1 MAKQFDLVIIGGGPG
16 GYTAALRAADL
27 GMKVAVVEKDKLGG
41 ACINRG
47 CIPTKALLYASSTF
61 SSLQDCDDMGVYTD
75 FISFDFKKMQD
86 YKQRAVD
93 RYLDGI
99 WSLFQENGIQVFH
112 GTGTLRRDRT
122 VEVSGENGREFLQGR
137 FVILASGAKPG
148 IPAIPGADGAGVMTS
163 DQLLTSNTW
172 NYDRLTIVGGGVIG
186 VELATVFSNLCSKVT
201 ILEAGD
207 RLLGPMDR
215 EVSAQLERELVRRG
229 ITVHCGVQVE
239 AIEGD
244 GTVCRVRK
252 GQETFEVR
260 SSRILLAAGRKPYL
274 EGLLGEDVSP
284 ELEDGRLKVDG
295 DFMTSEPGVYA
306 IGDLVSRVR
315 LAHVAAAQATYVVEK
330 LSGREPHIRLEV
342 VPGGTFVR
350 LPVVPSC
357 IYTSPEIASVGLTE
371 EVARRLGM
379 KVVCGHYDMGKNGKS
394 IIAREE
400 SGFIR
405 LVFDAYAHT
414 LVGAQIM
421 CARATDMIGE
431 MATAIVNGMTASQLS
446 MAMRA
451 HPTYGEGIAAA
462 IGDAMRERRE

>member
-27 GMKVAVVEKDKLGG
+27 GMKVAVAEKDKLGG

-315 LAHVAAAQATYVVEK
+315 LAHVAAPQATNVVEK
-330 LSGREPHIRLEV
+330 LSAREPHIRLEV

-371 EVARRLGM
+371 EVARRHGM

-462 IGDAMRERRE
+462 IGDAMRERRD

>member
-148 IPAIPGADGAGVMTS
+148 IPAIPGADGVGVMTS

-315 LAHVAAAQATYVVEK
+315 LAHVAAAQANYVVEK

-462 IGDAMRERRE
+462 IGDAMRERRD